1 MAESFPS
8 QQKQLIQMWG
18 TQMLKGL
25 AGKLL
30 AYAEEVIQMGCVSK
44 GV

>member
-1 MAESFPS
+1 MPETLPN
-8 QQKQLIQMWG
+8 QQKQLIQTQG

-30 AYAEEVIQMGCVSK
+30 VYVEEVIQMGFVADR
-44 GV
+44 V